1 MEVQE
6 TSWWGEV
13 CGRCAS
19 KLLEVRFT
27 TLCKVSNAAIW
38 SRPPNMDLS
47 LSQHQ
52 WTLLI
57 ETRVS
62 SHLTW
67 AILSWHGMLTAQAL
81 PCWRFP
87 IRTQRGTLQPWVGD
101 GFSHAQGHAVCRW
114 LQVSQQ
120 VSKMPDLEPHPRR
133 GPKEAPLSKFNFW
146 NSLKISTATE
156 MPKTFWHFWHILTLF
171 FVLSHPHI
179 ATRLRM
185 ESKMSKL
192 QLTPFPTHSPVLQ
205 LWSGSQVVKASK
217 HIEPSW
223 IQLSPCTQTAEM
235 NWMYPYWII
244 PYLPYCPA
252 SPMDLCD
259 FLSIC

>member
-1 MEVQE
+1 MGVQE
-6 TSWWGEV
+6 TLWWGEV

-19 KLLEVRFT
+19 KLLKIRFT

-67 AILSWHGMLTAQAL
+67 AILSWHGMLLPFTAQAL

-87 IRTQRGTLQPWVGD
+87 IRTQRGTLQPWVVMGKKTCARSL
-101 GFSHAQGHAVCRW
+101 FAVDYRSAR
-114 LQVSQQ
+114 SQRFRTWNRTL
-120 VSKMPDLEPHPRR
+120 VVPKKPDSQDSISETLWKSVQPRR
-133 GPKEAPLSKFNFW
+133 CRKP
-146 NSLKISTATE
+146 
-156 MPKTFWHFWHILTLF
+156 FWHFWHILTVF

-217 HIEPSW
+217 HIEPCW
-223 IQLSPCTQTAEM
+223 TELSPRRQTDARWRSYTLYAFIRNM
-235 NWMYPYWII
+235 TTG
-244 PYLPYCPA
+244 
-252 SPMDLCD
+252 SDR
-259 FLSIC
+259 